1 MKPTQGY
8 KEQVF
13 LTQQG
18 EEISWGLL
26 IILAGVWGTQHQNFR
41 GRTSS
46 EQYLLLCSLAQGCAL
61 LSPNLLLPALD
72 SAPRRCTSH
81 RPMGQLIKVGT
92 LILSFVLLWD
102 YNFPHLKV
110 ERYAKNSDPINKGE
124 RTSQGTA
131 VVQCEHWARNLLGG
145 KPQKTSLYRE
155 MHYKDSTAAQSGWSP
170 AGWHWRGSKWCFNNP
185 FSSTAT
191 GMWHVLMRTTFPCN
205 SPEREIT
212 TLQIMLF

>member
-8 KEQVF
+8 KEWVF

-18 EEISWGLL
+18 KEISGELL
-26 IILAGVWGTQHQNFR
+26 IILVGVWGTQHQNFG

-46 EQYLLLCSLAQGCAL
+46 EQHLLLCSLTQGCAL

-81 RPMGQLIKVGT
+81 RPMDQLIKVCT

-110 ERYAKNSDPINKGE
+110 EWYAKTSDPINKGE
-124 RTSQGTA
+124 GTSQGTA
-131 VVQCEHWARNLLGG
+131 VVQCELWAKNLLGG

-155 MHYKDSTAAQSGWSP
+155 RQHIIQAALLHSL
-170 AGWHWRGSKWCFNNP
+170 AGHQHGDFEEAAKWCFNNLF

-191 GMWHVLMRTTFPCN
+191 GMWHALMRTIFPA
-205 SPEREIT
+205 IA
-212 TLQIMLF
+212 QKGK

>member
-8 KEQVF
+8 KEWVF

-26 IILAGVWGTQHQNFR
+26 LILAGVWGTQHQNFG

-46 EQYLLLCSLAQGCAL
+46 EQHLLLCSLAQGCAL

-81 RPMGQLIKVGT
+81 RLMDQLIKECT

-124 RTSQGTA
+124 GTSQGTA
-131 VVQCEHWARNLLGG
+131 VVQCEHWAKNLLVG
-145 KPQKTSLYRE
+145 KPQNTSLYRE
-155 MHYKDSTAAQSGWSP
+155 RQHIIQTALLHSLASHQHGDFEEAASGVLIISFSLVQLLGCGMCWWEQLFP
-170 AGWHWRGSKWCFNNP
+170 AIVQKGK
-185 FSSTAT
+185 
-191 GMWHVLMRTTFPCN
+191 
-205 SPEREIT
+205 
-212 TLQIMLF
+212 